1 MWHPEKS
8 VMIRVL
14 LCGEHCGQSNGL
26 EFPSGDCWGLSLH
39 ISPRIFL
46 QANFMRI
53 YDRIVMALANFID
66 ISYRI
71 TLKSQTNY
79 KFNWFHEFAW
89 RLSFSSLFDLKLHVW
104 GFMFFFNIF
113 PTVFCHK
120 STDIVYNH
128 FSWPYLTVKDQQN
141 FSTSK
146 MGLGRGE
153 LDYRLFS
160 VVPFI
165 SNILWLYSLFKCQ
178 RGRRQCNL

>member
-46 QANFMRI
+46 QANFMRS
-53 YDRIVMALANFID
+53 YDRIVTALANFID

-113 PTVFCHK
+113 PTK
-120 STDIVYNH
+120 SFATKA
-128 FSWPYLTVKDQQN
+128 LTLFITIFLDPTWLLK
-141 FSTSK
+141 TSK
-146 MGLGRGE
+146 TFPLPKWGWGGE
-153 LDYRLFS
+153 
-160 VVPFI
+160 
-165 SNILWLYSLFKCQ
+165 N
-178 RGRRQCNL
+178 